1 MVAKTSTM
9 LPLGTLCPDFALP
22 EPMTG
27 KTISLQ
33 DFSDKPFLL
42 VAFICNHCPYVKHII
57 KPFVALMSHYQQKGL
72 AVVAINS
79 NDVTAYPEDSPENMA
94 KLARALGFTFPY
106 LFEESQAVAKSFQAI
121 CTPEFYLFDQ
131 QRKLYYRGRFDDS
144 TPKNNVPVTGQD
156 LKAALDALLQGSPQP
171 EQQWPAMG
179 CNIKWR
185 SGNEPDYFLYS

>member
-9 LPLGTLCPDFALP
+9 LPLGTPCPDFALP
-22 EPMTG
+22 EPLTG
-27 KTISLQ
+27 KTISLK

-57 KPFVALMSHYQQKGL
+57 QPFVALMRHYQQKGL
-72 AVVAINS
+72 GVVAINS
-79 NDVTAYPEDSPENMA
+79 NDVTSYPEDRPEHMA
-94 KLARALGFTFPY
+94 ELAKTLGFTFPY
-106 LFEESQAVAKSFQAI
+106 LFDETQAVAKAFKAI
-121 CTPEFYLFDQ
+121 CTPEFYLFDR

-156 LKAALDALLQGSPQP
+156 LKAALDALLQDSPPP
-171 EQQWPAMG
+171 EQQWPSIG

-185 SGNEPDYFLYS
+185 PGNEPDYFLYS

>member
-9 LPLGTLCPDFALP
+9 LPLGTPCPDFALP
-22 EPMTG
+22 EPLTG
-27 KTISLQ
+27 KTIALK
-33 DFSDKPFLL
+33 DFSDNPFLL

-57 KPFVALMSHYQQKGL
+57 QPFVALMRHYQQKGL

-79 NDVTAYPEDSPENMA
+79 NDVTSYPEDRPEHMA
-94 KLARALGFTFPY
+94 ELAKTLGFTFPY
-106 LFEESQAVAKSFQAI
+106 LFDETQAVAKAFKAI
-121 CTPEFYLFDQ
+121 CTPEFYLFDR

-156 LKAALDALLQGSPQP
+156 LKAALDALLQDSPPP
-171 EQQWPAMG
+171 EQQWPSIG

-185 SGNEPDYFLYS
+185 PGNEPDYFLYS

>member
-9 LPLGTLCPDFALP
+9 LPLGTPCPDFALP
-22 EPMTG
+22 EPLTG
-27 KTISLQ
+27 KIISLQ

-57 KPFVALMSHYQQKGL
+57 KPFVALMQGYQQTGL

-79 NDVTAYPEDSPENMA
+79 NDVAAYPEDSPENMA
-94 KLARALGFTFPY
+94 ALAKTMGFNFPY
-106 LFEESQAVAKSFQAI
+106 LFDENQATAQTFQAI

-131 QRKLYYRGRFDDS
+131 QRTLYYRGRFDDS

-156 LKAALDALLQGSPQP
+156 LKTALDALLQGKPSPK
-171 EQQWPAMG
+171 EQQPSIG
-179 CNIKWR
+179 CNIKWQP
-185 SGNEPDYFLYS
+185 GNEPDYFLYS